1 MIFGTHNDKANNK
14 KFLECTESYEKKEI
28 LKSLGFRWNPFA
40 KAWQKEY
47 TTLHELTTYL
57 VDTMIACDCE
67 YEVLEHSWARCH
79 DEFGDFS
86 KVFDRESYTPEA
98 LAKFYAKYGE

>member
-1 MIFGTHNDKANNK
+1 MRFQTHNDKANNK
-14 KFLECTESYEKKEI
+14 KFLECTESFEQKEI

-47 TTLHELTTYL
+47 TTLHEMTTYL
-57 VDTMIACDCE
+57 VDTMIACDCK
-67 YEVLEHSWARCH
+67 YEVLEESWH
-79 DEFGDFS
+79 DNGNDFS
-86 KVFDRESYTPEA
+86 KVFEQDSYTPEA